1 MITINSFLLAF
12 IIIYISGSVAGILL
26 DILNSSH
33 LKKIGQKAPACFEG
47 FLDDSKL
54 ARMTSYT
61 AENTRVSLIQGIA
74 GIIFML
80 AIILYGFLPWL
91 SDSLKGMHYII
102 AGLIFF
108 AVPGAIT
115 SVIGL
120 PFSYYSTFVVEERY
134 GFNTSSLKIWVM
146 DHIKTLIISVILG
159 GILLSIFFLMVNL
172 TGKMWWIY
180 AWAIFI
186 VFQLLMTVLY
196 PTVIAPLFNKFTP
209 VEDKG
214 LEQAIR
220 ALSEKSGVH
229 VTAIFQMDA
238 GRRSRHSNAYFTGL
252 GKSKRIVLYDTLISS
267 HEKDEILAVLAHE
280 IGHLKKGH
288 IKRQLVLMG
297 IVSFVL
303 FYIAARMLSWEIM
316 YKSFGFTEAP
326 FYAGLFLIGVI
337 WEPLAI
343 FISPLFAA
351 ISRRYEREADRF
363 AHDALND
370 SKPLISALRKMA
382 LDNLSNLCPHPL
394 YVKIH
399 YSHPPIAE
407 RIANLASMC
416 SYPHS
421 NAVEK

>member
-1 MITINSFLLAF
+1 MITINSFLFAF
-12 IIIYISGSVAGILL
+12 IIIFVSGSVADIIL
-26 DILNSSH
+26 DIINSAYLEKH
-33 LKKIGQKAPACFEG
+33 GQKAPPCFEG
-47 FLDDSKL
+47 FLDDVKL
-54 ARMTSYT
+54 ARMTSY
-61 AENTRVSLIQGIA
+61 AADNTRASVIRGIA
-74 GIIFML
+74 DMIFLL

-91 SDSLKGMHYII
+91 SDNLKGMNYIV

-120 PFSYYSTFVVEERY
+120 PFSLYSTFVIEEKY
-134 GFNTSSLKIWVM
+134 GFNTSSLSTWVM
-146 DHIKTLIISVILG
+146 DQIKSLMISVILG
-159 GILLSIFFLMVNL
+159 GVLLSIFFLMVKW
-172 TGKMWWIY
+172 TGNMWWFY
-180 AWAIFI
+180 SWAIFI
-186 VFQLLMTVLY
+186 AFQLLMTVLY

-209 VEDKG
+209 VEDKE

-220 ALSEKSGVH
+220 ALSEKNGVP
-229 VTAIFQMDA
+229 VTGIFQMDA
-238 GRRSRHSNAYFTGL
+238 GRRSRHSNAYFSGL

-267 HEKDEILAVLAHE
+267 HERDEILAVLAHE

-288 IKRQLVLMG
+288 IKRQVAIMA
-297 IVSFVL
+297 IVSFIL
-303 FYIAARMLSWEIM
+303 FYIAARMLGWEMM
-316 YKSFGFTEAP
+316 YKSFGFTETP

-337 WEPLAI
+337 WGPLAI

-351 ISRRYEREADRF
+351 ISRKYEREADRF

-399 YSHPPIAE
+399 YSHPPVTE
-407 RIANLASMC
+407 RIANLASM
-416 SYPHS
+416 
-421 NAVEK
+421 